1 MITVYHSAAPV
12 FTFLLVNTYTGSI
25 VPFYINSSFWT
36 SITIG
41 NINTSPELVGAYIGT
56 YDEFVTLYPEYCL

>member
-12 FTFLLVNTYTGSI
+12 STFLLVNTHTGSI
-25 VPFYINSSFWT
+25 AAFSSSFWT
-36 SITIG
+36 STIIG

-56 YDEFVTLYPEYCL
+56 YDEFVTIYPEHCL

>member
-12 FTFLLVNTYTGSI
+12 ATFLLVNTYTGSI
-25 VPFYINSSFWT
+25 AAFGSNFWT
-36 SITIG
+36 STIIG

-56 YDEFVTLYPEYCL
+56 YDEFVTIYPEYLL

>member
-12 FTFLLVNTYTGSI
+12 ATFLVVNTWTGSI
-25 VPFYINSSFWT
+25 AAFGPNFWT
-36 SITIG
+36 STIIG
-41 NINTSPELVGAYIGT
+41 NINKSPELVGAYIGT

>member
-25 VPFYINSSFWT
+25 AAFSSNFWT
-36 SITIG
+36 STIIG

>member
-12 FTFLLVNTYTGSI
+12 ATFLLISTWTGSI
-25 VPFYINSSFWT
+25 AAFGSNFWT
-36 SITIG
+36 STIIG

-56 YDEFVTLYPEYCL
+56 YDEFVQLYPEYFL